1 MFPEAVTV
9 DGEVEIAVQLARLGD
24 VPKQKLGVAV
34 EFLGSTN
41 PFKDAEVTET
51 LVAGA
56 VAAPG
61 GDPVTN
67 ELTLP
72 YVVAHSLVVTTC
84 QK

>member
-1 MFPEAVTV
+1 
-9 DGEVEIAVQLARLGD
+9 
-24 VPKQKLGVAV
+24 VAV

-41 PFKDAEVTET
+41 PFKDAEATET
-51 LVAGA
+51 LVAGE
-56 VAAPG
+56 VATPG
-61 GDPVTN
+61 GEPVTN

>member
-1 MFPEAVTV
+1 
-9 DGEVEIAVQLARLGD
+9 
-24 VPKQKLGVAV
+24 VAAA
-34 EFLGSTN
+34 FLGSTN
-41 PFKDAEVTET
+41 PFKEAEFTET
-51 LVAGA
+51 LVAGV
-56 VAAPG
+56 VAASG

>member
-1 MFPEAVTV
+1 MAV
-9 DGEVEIAVQLARLGD
+9 A
-24 VPKQKLGVAV
+24 
-34 EFLGSTN
+34 FFGSTS
-41 PFKDAEVTET
+41 PFNDAEVTEI
-51 LVAGA
+51 LVAGD

-61 GDPVTN
+61 GDPVIN